1 MLQTWRKPAKLFSD
15 FNTLQFACV
24 MGIIIFVLL
33 TLFMTAPTP
42 HGGIG
47 LDVPRV
53 LHPAPMPGADRKD
66 AIKVAI
72 TRDDMIFFGPDRVYD
87 PADLSNK
94 IKDALRNPDVE
105 HKVYIKA
112 DARAD
117 WGRVKLVLQEAHD
130 AGIIRVAFLAD
141 QRHIH

>member
-1 MLQTWRKPAKLFSD
+1 MLRSWRKPAKLFSD
-15 FNTLQFACV
+15 FNTLQFASV
-24 MGIIIFVLL
+24 MGIIIFVVL

-72 TRDDMIFFGPDRVYD
+72 TRDGMIFFGADRVY
-87 PADLSNK
+87 
-94 IKDALRNPDVE
+94 NPQISPR
-105 HKVYIKA
+105 KSKTP
-112 DARAD
+112 
-117 WGRVKLVLQEAHD
+117 
-130 AGIIRVAFLAD
+130 
-141 QRHIH
+141 